1 MANIIGDT
9 IPGDK
14 PPNRAIPKPTIFP
27 ESSAT
32 PIKTPLLFI
41 RVCFTRKQILNAL
54 AVCGQGRRGEGGCG
68 TIDRDERIEW
78 LVTADTGEGLMRID
92 GGGNWKIRN
101 KRTKVGTVN
110 RIGRVSCFFAARC
123 VKLMAGLTSALQ
135 KGGKRVSTSGE
146 RGYFVNSLPAF
157 ERFERLLLLHSV
169 SNDKFEY

>member
-14 PPNRAIPKPTIFP
+14 PLNRAIPKPTIFP

-41 RVCFTRKQILNAL
+41 RVCFTRKQDIKRSRCLRT
-54 AVCGQGRRGEGGCG
+54 GGGGRE
-68 TIDRDERIEW
+68 D
-78 LVTADTGEGLMRID
+78 VKQSTAMKGSSDSDTGEGLMRID

-101 KRTKVGTVN
+101 KRTKVGLEGTVN
-110 RIGRVSCFFAARC
+110 RIGRVSRFFAVRC

-146 RGYFVNSLPAF
+146 RGYFVNRLPEF